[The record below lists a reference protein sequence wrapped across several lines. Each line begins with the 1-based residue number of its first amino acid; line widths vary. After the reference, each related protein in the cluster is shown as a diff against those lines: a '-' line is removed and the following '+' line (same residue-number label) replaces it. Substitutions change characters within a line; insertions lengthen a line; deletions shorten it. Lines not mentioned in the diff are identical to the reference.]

1 MSLRFITG
9 RSGSG
14 KTTFI
19 EREIATEL
27 EQNPMGA
34 PIIVIVPDQMSFSME
49 HSLSV
54 KFGLKGII
62 RAQVLTFKR
71 LAWRVLQETGGITRK
86 EIDSFGYRMLVRSVL
101 EDNRDDFKLFRQ
113 AASKRG
119 FTEQIGDLLKEFSRY
134 SLDHQTMNTLHET
147 LAASGAPRTL
157 LDKAEDLSL
166 LLTKLEEKLGTTYV
180 DSEGHLALLASQI
193 HHADLLK
200 GADIY
205 IDGFENFT
213 TREHEIV
220 TELM

>member
-19 EREIATEL
+19 EREIAEEL
-27 EQNPMGA
+27 ERDPMGA
-34 PIIVIVPDQMSFSME
+34 PVFVIVPDQMSFSME

-54 KFGLKGII
+54 NFGLKGII

-86 EIDSFGYRMLVRSVL
+86 EVDGFGYRMLVRSVL
-101 EDNRDDFKLFRQ
+101 EDNRDEFKLFSQ

-134 SLDHQTMNTLHET
+134 CLDFETMGNLHDESLKEAN
-147 LAASGAPRTL
+147 APRTL
-157 LDKAEDLSL
+157 LDKASDLYL
-166 LLTKLEEKLGTTYV
+166 LLTKIEEKTW
-180 DSEGHLALLASQI
+180 D
-193 HHADLLK
+193 DLC
-200 GADIY
+200 
-205 IDGFENFT
+205 
-213 TREHEIV
+213 R
-220 TELM
+220 